1 MNVFQE
7 ALTWM
12 DDIYKDHVNKEIYTQ
27 KNWKGKHG
35 YILKEVHE
43 METKLQECH
52 DDKEAISGKIEDW
65 KEKLPVA
72 KPGPSPPVPQT
83 TTGQI
88 GWRSADPKN
97 NLEVFRKFET
107 NEHRKGDIVSKLNWP
122 REGL

>member
-43 METKLQECH
+43 
-52 DDKEAISGKIEDW
+52 
-65 KEKLPVA
+65 V
-72 KPGPSPPVPQT
+72 
-83 TTGQI
+83 
-88 GWRSADPKN
+88 
-97 NLEVFRKFET
+97 
-107 NEHRKGDIVSKLNWP
+107 
-122 REGL
+122 